1 MKAGLPS
8 RPRRVRVPALL
19 LSLLMLAAAGT
30 QAAEPVLT
38 LHYQERPPYSSRG
51 PDDHPQGLLIAPLV
65 RALDQAGIVRNW
77 VLTPGQRQLAT
88 IQSGAG
94 HDCGIGWFRSAEREA
109 LGKFSL
115 PIYRDRPF
123 MALVRSDSAMRGDRS
138 VASLLED
145 PALPLLVKDGYSY
158 GAELDALIAR
168 HGRALR
174 RTTAENAQMARM
186 LASGRAVWMI
196 AAPEEA
202 EVLLGGQADT
212 AGQLRGVALPGL
224 GPGQQRHLYCSRAV
238 PDALLQ
244 RIDQALGR
252 R

>member
-94 HDCGIGWFRSAEREA
+94 RRVR
-109 LGKFSL
+109 L
-115 PIYRDRPF
+115 PPHVL
-123 MALVRSDSAMRGDRS
+123 AVEG
-138 VASLLED
+138 
-145 PALPLLVKDGYSY
+145 PPGC
-158 GAELDALIAR
+158 R
-168 HGRALR
+168 HRA
-174 RTTAENAQMARM
+174 TAEPR
-186 LASGRAVWMI
+186 
-196 AAPEEA
+196 
-202 EVLLGGQADT
+202 
-212 AGQLRGVALPGL
+212 
-224 GPGQQRHLYCSRAV
+224 
-238 PDALLQ
+238 
-244 RIDQALGR
+244 
-252 R
+252 